1 MTVQSV
7 PVARRSLTGI
17 SPTHNFPGLFIPI
30 ATTTAVAAGVAP
42 AVDIVS
48 EVDGVTRAEV
58 APVSTLTEPFPGRW
72 FSR

>member
-1 MTVQSV
+1 MTVRSV

-17 SPTHNFPGLFIPI
+17 NPIHNSTGLFTPT
-30 ATTTAVAAGVAP
+30 ATTTAVAAGGAP

-48 EVDGVTRAEV
+48 EVDGAIRAEV